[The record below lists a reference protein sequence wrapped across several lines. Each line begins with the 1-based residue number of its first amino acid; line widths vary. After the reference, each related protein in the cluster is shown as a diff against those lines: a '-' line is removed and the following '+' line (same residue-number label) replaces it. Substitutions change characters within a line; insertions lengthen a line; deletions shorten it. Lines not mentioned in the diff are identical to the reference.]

1 MQLSERK
8 IIVTGA
14 SSGIGAGAVRTFV
27 REGARVAALDVNDAA
42 GRAIAE
48 GCGGAARYFHCDVSR
63 RAEVDRAF
71 GEAVAWLGGLNVLA
85 HIAGIERGGPA
96 ESLSEED
103 WAAVLGVNLMGTVF
117 TNQAAFRH
125 MREHGGQIVN
135 FGSGGAVRG
144 QVGSSHYA
152 ASKGA
157 VHAFTRTVAQE
168 WAGHRVTVNAVAPG
182 AWTPMYDAYLARM
195 PEGAREMALQA
206 MRHMVPLG
214 GKLGDP
220 ERDIAPVL
228 VFLASDAAHFMTGQ
242 LISIDGGM
250 VMLGA

>member
-1 MQLSERK
+1 MQLSDRK

-14 SSGIGAGAVRTFV
+14 ASGIGAGAVRAFV
-27 REGARVAALDVNDAA
+27 RAGARVAALDVNDAA
-42 GRAIAE
+42 GNEVAAA
-48 GCGGAARYFHCDVSR
+48 CGDPARYFCCDVSQR
-63 RAEVDRAF
+63 VEVDRAF
-71 GEAVAWLGGLNVLA
+71 GEAVGWLGGLNVLA

-103 WAAVLGVNLMGTVF
+103 WAVVLGVNLMGTVF

-157 VHAFTRTVAQE
+157 VHAFTRTAAQE
-168 WAGHRVTVNAVAPG
+168 WAGYRITVNAVAPG

-242 LISIDGGM
+242 LISVDGGM

>member
-1 MQLSERK
+1 MQLDGLA

-14 SSGIGAGAVRTFV
+14 AGGIGGATLAAYV
-27 REGARVAALDVNDAA
+27 REGARVAAFDVADED
-42 GRAIAE
+42 GRARVAALGE
-48 GCGGAARYFHCDVSR
+48 RARYFRCDVSR
-63 RAEVDRAF
+63 KDEVDRAVD
-71 GEAVAWLGGLNVLA
+71 EAVAWLGGLDVLA
-85 HIAGIERGGPA
+85 HVAGIERGGPA
-96 ESLSEED
+96 ESISADD
-103 WAAVLGVNLMGTVF
+103 WAKVVGVNLMGTVF

-125 MREHGGQIVN
+125 LKGRGGRIIN

-168 WAGHRVTVNAVAPG
+168 WGGYGIAVNAVAPG
-182 AWTPMYDAYLARM
+182 AWTRMYDEYLDRLGEA
-195 PEGAREMALQA
+195 GREMAVNA
-206 MRHMVPLG
+206 MRHMIPLG

-220 ERDIAPVL
+220 ERDIAPVM
-228 VFLASDAAHFMTGQ
+228 VFLASPASHFMTGQ
-242 LISIDGGM
+242 LIAVDGGL

>member
-1 MQLSERK
+1 MQLDGLG

-14 SSGIGAGAVRTFV
+14 ANGIGAATLAAYV
-27 REGARVAALDVNDAA
+27 REGARVAALDVEDEP
-42 GRAIAE
+42 GRERTAPL
-48 GCGGAARYFHCDVSR
+48 GDRARYFHCDVSR
-63 RAEVDRAF
+63 KSEVDAAF
-71 GEAVAWLGGLNVLA
+71 EAAVGWLGRLDVLA
-85 HIAGIERGGPA
+85 HVAAIERGGPA
-96 ESLSEED
+96 ESISEED

-125 MREHGGQIVN
+125 MKEHGGRIIN

-152 ASKGA
+152 ASKGG
-157 VHAFTRTVAQE
+157 VQAFTRTVAAE
-168 WAGHRVTVNAVAPG
+168 WGGYGITVNAVAPG
-182 AWTPMYDAYLARM
+182 AWTRMYDTYLDRLGEA
-195 PEGAREMALQA
+195 GREMAIQA
-206 MRHMVPLG
+206 MRRMIPIG

-228 VFLASDAAHFMTGQ
+228 VFLASSAAHFITGQ
-242 LISIDGGM
+242 LIAVDGGM